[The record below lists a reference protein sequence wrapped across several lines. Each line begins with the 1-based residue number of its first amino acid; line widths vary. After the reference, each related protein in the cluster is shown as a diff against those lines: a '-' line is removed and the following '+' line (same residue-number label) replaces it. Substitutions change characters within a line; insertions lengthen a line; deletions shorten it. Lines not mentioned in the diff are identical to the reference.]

1 MADNLRQERTEEILK
16 IHTQALSTE
25 LKGKVNIAFQDI
37 VDRIKAKHL

>member
-1 MADNLRQERTEEILK
+1 MEDNLRQDRTEEILK
-16 IHTQALSTE
+16 IHTQALSDE